1 MTRDS
6 GPGGG
11 IEAGSTTKEIVMQR
25 VVLTFGLIGGVMLA
39 VMIVATVPF
48 HDQIGFD
55 RGVYVGYTTMVV
67 AFLMVY
73 FGVQSYRDN
82 VAGGRVSFGRAFKVG
97 LLISLV
103 IMACYVATWYVV
115 FHNFMP
121 DYFDKY
127 AAYTLEQ
134 ARQSGATEA
143 VIAEQTKQMADF
155 KEMFK
160 NPLIFIA
167 FGLLEPL
174 PVALVFTLLTAGIA
188 SRKGSPQRK
197 TAAAV
202 L

>member
-1 MTRDS
+1 
-6 GPGGG
+6 
-11 IEAGSTTKEIVMQR
+11 MQK

-55 RGVYVGYTTMVV
+55 RGVYVGYTTMVL

-73 FGVQSYRDN
+73 FGAQSYRDN
-82 VAGGRVSFGRAFKVG
+82 VAGGSVTFGQAFKVG

-103 IMACYVATWYVV
+103 IMVCYVATWGVV
-115 FHNFMP
+115 FYNFMP

-134 ARQSGATEA
+134 ARQSGASEGA
-143 VIAEQTKQMADF
+143 IAEQMKQLAGF
-155 KEMFK
+155 KEMFR
-160 NPLIFIA
+160 NPLIFAA

-174 PVALVFTLLTAGIA
+174 PVALVFTLLTAGIV
-188 SRKGSPQRK
+188 SRKRTTQGEP
-197 TAAAV
+197 AASAR
-202 L
+202 